1 MERIRTTIFK
11 HLNSKHN
18 TMNKSYETI
27 CDDNGIELIVGYEW
41 EQSPSQ
47 IEEGHGLHEVG
58 LTIATF
64 LKSVEIVIA
73 GRGIELLPMLKES
86 QKNEIYSKLQYDL

>member
-1 MERIRTTIFK
+1 MLCEAS
-11 HLNSKHN
+11 LQMS
-18 TMNKSYETI
+18 
-27 CDDNGIELIVGYEW
+27 LIAPVPKPKMKLGFSFEIA
-41 EQSPSQ
+41 SS
-47 IEEGHGLHEVG
+47 
-58 LTIATF
+58 TIATF